1 MEDEDIR
8 FASAFLCPFPCR
20 TEVEVVESGV
30 AKCQACGKEF
40 DQAEVIE
47 LLLSQGRFF
56 LVEECD
62 TLDVH

>member
-8 FASAFLCPFPCR
+8 FATSFLCPFPCR
-20 TEVEVVESGV
+20 TEVQVGATGV
-30 AKCQACGKEF
+30 GKCPACGKEF
-40 DQAEVIE
+40 DPCAVIE

-62 TLDVH
+62 SP